1 MKIWEDKDKRKGL
14 ITTVSVHVVL
24 LLLFIF
30 FGLGYTEPKER
41 AGIPINFGDSFTG
54 GGEEFQE
61 NASVPEPVE
70 ATQSDVPDVVTQDA
84 VDALAVDTKEDPI
97 TETTTQPKNTDE
109 TKPIEP
115 KKEDPKPSDDLQ
127 NLLND
132 FNTAPSGQG
141 DGTGNT
147 DQGRLDG
154 TGNQNGQ
161 GGDGGGDGYDLAG
174 RAPRSKPKPTYD
186 CGNEAGKVKI
196 KVWVNRDGKV
206 VRAEFELKGSTTSN
220 TCLVKSAKTAAL
232 KTTWSGDNNARQ
244 EQVGYITYDL
254 GRK

>member
-54 GGEEFQE
+54 GGEQYQE
-61 NASVPEPVE
+61 SASVPEPVD
-70 ATQSDVPDVVTQDA
+70 AAPSDVPDVVTQDV
-84 VDALAVDTKEDPI
+84 VDAAAINTQEDPI
-97 TETTTQPKNTDE
+97 KEPTTKPKDTKE
-109 TKPIEP
+109 TKPIEE
-115 KKEDPKPSDDLQ
+115 KKDPKPSDDLQ

-132 FNTAPSGQG
+132 FNTNPSGEG
-141 DGTGNT
+141 DGKGNT
-147 DQGRLDG
+147 NQGTQDG
-154 TGNQNGQ
+154 VEGSNGQ
-161 GGDGGGDGYDLAG
+161 GGSGGGDGYDLAG
-174 RAPRSKPKPTYD
+174 RSPRSKPKPTYD
-186 CGNEAGKVKI
+186 CGNEAGVVRV
-196 KVWVNRDGKV
+196 KVWVNRQGKV
-206 VRAEFELKGSTTSN
+206 VRAEYELKGSTTSN
-220 TCLVKSAKTAAL
+220 TCLVNSAKAAAL

-244 EQVGYITYDL
+244 EQVGHITYSL